1 LLVSSRHSREAVMKN
16 FYPYYLAGKPVLANE
31 DLIVTHK
38 FTGEIAAR
46 VALASRETLDAAI
59 VAAAQAAQP
68 FRRWPAHRRQA
79 VLQQVV
85 DAITDRRD
93 ELAQVLAIEAGK
105 PMRDARGEVAR
116 AIDTF
121 RLSAEESTRIHG
133 EYMPLDISAR
143 SEGAEAIWKRVP
155 IGPVALI
162 SPFNFPLN
170 LVAHKVGPAIAAGC
184 PFVLKPASSTPISAL
199 ILGEI
204 LAETDL
210 PEGVVNILPLARAA
224 SDRLVEDDR
233 LKLLSFT
240 GSAEVGWALKARAG
254 KKKVVLE
261 LGGNAACIVDESA
274 DLDHAAERIVFG
286 AYYQA
291 GQSCISV
298 QRVLAHRA
306 IYDALASKLVERIR
320 ALKGGDPLA
329 EDTFLGPLIT
339 EHDASRVEDWI
350 EEATAA
356 GARVLVGGGRDGRTV
371 EATLV
376 ERVPSTA
383 KLSSQEVFGPVAT
396 LEPFDSIDDAIASA
410 NASAFGLQAGIFT
423 RDIDHAFR
431 AWNEL
436 EVGGVVVNDVPAF
449 RVDSMPYG
457 GVKDS
462 GLGREG
468 VRFAIEDMTELRLLV
483 LNKVGR

>member
-1 LLVSSRHSREAVMKN
+1 MKN
-16 FYPYYLAGKPVLANE
+16 FYPYYVAGRPVLANE
-31 DLIVTHK
+31 DLIVTNK

-46 VALASRETLDAAI
+46 VALGSRAVLDAAI
-59 VAAAQAAQP
+59 GAATAAAEP
-68 FRRWPAHRRQA
+68 YRRWPAHRRQA
-79 VLQQVV
+79 VLWQVSE
-85 DAITDRRD
+85 AIADRRD
-93 ELAQVLAIEAGK
+93 ELAQILAIEAGK
-105 PMRDARGEVAR
+105 PLRDARVEVGR

-121 RLSAEESTRIHG
+121 RISAEEATRIRG
-133 EYMPLDISAR
+133 EYLPLDDSAR
-143 SEGAEAIWKRVP
+143 SEGVEGIWKRVP
-155 IGPVALI
+155 AGPVALI

-170 LVAHKVGPAIAAGC
+170 LVAHKVGPALAAGC
-184 PFVLKPASSTPISAL
+184 PFVLKPASATPISAL
-199 ILGEI
+199 VLGEI
-204 LAETDL
+204 LADTDL
-210 PEGVVNILPLARAA
+210 PEGVVNILPLPRAA
-224 SDRLVEDDR
+224 ADPLVEDDR
-233 LKLLSFT
+233 LKVLSFT
-240 GSAEVGWALKARAG
+240 GSAEVGWELKARAR

-274 DLDHAAERIVFG
+274 DLDRAADRIVFG

-298 QRVLAHRA
+298 QRILAHQHV
-306 IYDALASKLVERIR
+306 YDGLVTRLVERIR
-320 ALKGGDPLA
+320 ALKAGNPLA

-350 EEATAA
+350 MEATAV
-356 GARVLVGGGRDGRTV
+356 GARVLTGGTRDGRTV

-376 ERVPSTA
+376 ERVPPNA
-383 KLSSQEVFGPVAT
+383 KLACQEAFGPVAT
-396 LEPFDSIDDAIASA
+396 IEPFESLDQALASV

-423 RDIDHAFR
+423 RDLDQAFR

-436 EVGGVVVNDVPAF
+436 EVGAVIVNDVPSF

-462 GLGREG
+462 GSGREG

>member
-1 LLVSSRHSREAVMKN
+1 MKN
-16 FYPYYLAGKPVLANE
+16 FYPYYLAGRPVLANE
-31 DLIVTHK
+31 DLVVTSK

-46 VALASRETLDAAI
+46 VALADAEAIDAAI
-59 VAAAQAAQP
+59 AAATAAATP

-79 VLQQVV
+79 VLERVV
-85 DAITDRRD
+85 KGITDRRED
-93 ELAQVLAIEAGK
+93 LARTLAIEAGK
-105 PMRDARGEVAR
+105 PMRDARGEVTR

-121 RLSAEESTRIHG
+121 RISAEEATRIHG
-133 EYMPLDISAR
+133 EYLPLDIGPR
-143 SEGAEAIWKRVP
+143 SEGVEAITKRVP
-155 IGPVALI
+155 VGPVALI
-162 SPFNFPLN
+162 APFNFPLN
-170 LVAHKVGPAIAAGC
+170 LVAHKVGPALAAGC
-184 PFVLKPASSTPISAL
+184 PFVLKPASATPISAL
-199 ILGEI
+199 ILAEI

-210 PEGVVNILPLARAA
+210 PEGVVNVLPSSRGA
-224 SDRLVEDDR
+224 SDKLVEDDR

-240 GSAEVGWALKARAG
+240 GSAEVGWALKARAR

-274 DLDHAAERIVFG
+274 DLEVAADRIVFG

-298 QRVLAHRA
+298 QRILAHRA
-306 IYDALASKLVERIR
+306 VYDALRERLVERIGQ
-320 ALKGGDPLA
+320 LKAGNPLA
-329 EDTFLGPLIT
+329 DDTFLGPLIT
-339 EHDASRVEDWI
+339 EADAVRVEGWI
-350 EEATAA
+350 GEAVAA
-356 GARVLVGGGRDGRTV
+356 GAKVAVGGKRDGRTV

-376 ERVPSTA
+376 ENVPRTA
-383 KLSSQEVFGPVAT
+383 KLSCQEVFGPVAI
-396 LEPFDSIDDAIASA
+396 LEPFATFDEALEAVNESD
-410 NASAFGLQAGIFT
+410 FGLQAGVFT
-423 RDIDHAFR
+423 RDLQHAFR

-436 EVGGVVVNDVPAF
+436 EVGGVIVNDVPSF

-468 VRFAIEDMTELRLLV
+468 VRYAIEDMTELRLLV